1 MTTVKCISPI
11 DGSVYAERETLS
23 NDAALEAVG
32 RARKAQKAWAARPLQ
47 ERVDLVM
54 GALKEIENS
63 TDRMTEEL
71 AHQMGRPVRY
81 GGEFGGLQERTSHM
95 G

>member
-23 NDAALEAVG
+23 NDAALEAVA
-32 RARKAQKAWAARPLQ
+32 RARRAQKAWAARPLQ

-54 GALKEIENS
+54 GALKESLKE
-63 TDRMTEEL
+63 
-71 AHQMGRPVRY
+71 A
-81 GGEFGGLQERTSHM
+81 GGKSSAKKKAPRKKAS
-95 G
+95 